1 MSVKHF
7 PRRNTLLLVNLL
19 ILAVIFCF
27 VQNFKFSGGMRF
39 RPSWREQNEY
49 NSNDLVAHQAYLDRR
64 PGPSH
69 SNVTVVSVSVFKDYR
84 QDIIGCDIDGIQSHR
99 TEVVDIM
106 ILFFIETYFPVSHKD
121 CFVYCFDIDINRD
134 SEVSVLYKKNGTII
148 KEPVRSDSVVIPP
161 ENVPEKDEVMVC
173 AAGFGVVP
181 YLDQWLTYQ
190 KTIGVK
196 LIHINIDPSFL
207 QNLNKSSTLFEFVR
221 SGFVKMVVWKDY
233 LNSSQ
238 VYYYSQSLKYH
249 DCALRYM
256 GIFKYMMVIDFD
268 EFFVPLDTNKTV
280 LFYAKKLIVN
290 NVGTVVLA
298 RQDYCKLKK
307 LTLPSDGNMTKVY
320 DTSIFSHTNEGK
332 SLHLVKSLDQVSIH
346 RAGVLSNY
354 TLLNYRDSPMS
365 ASCYLAHLTR
375 KQPRFRCRR

>member
-1 MSVKHF
+1 
-7 PRRNTLLLVNLL
+7 
-19 ILAVIFCF
+19 
-27 VQNFKFSGGMRF
+27 
-39 RPSWREQNEY
+39 
-49 NSNDLVAHQAYLDRR
+49 
-64 PGPSH
+64 
-69 SNVTVVSVSVFKDYR
+69 
-84 QDIIGCDIDGIQSHR
+84 
-99 TEVVDIM
+99 
-106 ILFFIETYFPVSHKD
+106 
-121 CFVYCFDIDINRD
+121 
-134 SEVSVLYKKNGTII
+134 
-148 KEPVRSDSVVIPP
+148 
-161 ENVPEKDEVMVC
+161 
-173 AAGFGVVP
+173 
-181 YLDQWLTYQ
+181 
-190 KTIGVK
+190 
-196 LIHINIDPSFL
+196 
-207 QNLNKSSTLFEFVR
+207 
-221 SGFVKMVVWKDY
+221 
-233 LNSSQ
+233 
-238 VYYYSQSLKYH
+238 
-249 DCALRYM
+249 M

-290 NVGTVVLA
+290 NVGTVVLT

>member
-1 MSVKHF
+1 M
-7 PRRNTLLLVNLL
+7 LLLVNLL
-19 ILAVIFCF
+19 ILAVIFCI

-69 SNVTVVSVSVFKDYR
+69 SNVTVVSVSVLKDYR

-106 ILFFIETYFPVSHKD
+106 LVLFIETYFPVSHKD
-121 CFVYCFDIDINRD
+121 CFVYCFDMDINRD

-207 QNLNKSSTLFEFVR
+207 QNLNKSSTLLEFVR

-268 EFFVPLDTNKTV
+268 EFFVPYTSSNTILS
-280 LFYAKKLIVN
+280 FAHRLITG
-290 NVGTVVLA
+290 NVGTVILA
-298 RQDYCKLKK
+298 RREYHCKFNLSS
-307 LTLPSDGNMTKVY
+307 PIDGNLTTLY
-320 DTSIFSHTNEGK
+320 DTNKHQDAPQGK
-332 SLHLVKSLDQVSIH
+332 CLHLVRALYQNSVHAASL
-346 RAGVLSNY
+346 LSPY
-354 TLLNYRDSPMS
+354 KTVDYRSS
-365 ASCYLAHLTR
+365 SLQSQCYFAHLVR
-375 KQPRFRCRR
+375 KTKGRKKC